1 VANLRKI
8 KDNYYARIRVKIN
21 HQLTEKLIPLK
32 TKNPAKAKRLLKQI
46 NEQENLARQGI
57 LVPEKIIVQDP
68 LALDDIIDEYLDY
81 RNIQNI
87 SASTLSIDNLS
98 LKALQDYLKGRDI
111 RYLSKK
117 DYLTFMQSM
126 RKRYRNLNALNI
138 RLRSLKT
145 FLNWAVEN
153 DKLKELPFRI
163 EQVSINKRRP
173 RYFSDAELNSI
184 CEYIRKAGNIE
195 LLNRVILH
203 VNTGLRLRELHTSHI
218 EKNVIQIYRSKGGT
232 ERSIPVNPELA
243 NIYTFCKQGKYTDW
257 TISKMFGKVL
267 EELNLKRLPSGDKRT
282 FHCLRHTFAVKTYHK
297 EKDIYKVSKL
307 LGHSK
312 VTTTQIYADFDN
324 AQLENDFRKS
334 TEDTLAEV
342 IDFFD

>member
-1 VANLRKI
+1 MANLRKI